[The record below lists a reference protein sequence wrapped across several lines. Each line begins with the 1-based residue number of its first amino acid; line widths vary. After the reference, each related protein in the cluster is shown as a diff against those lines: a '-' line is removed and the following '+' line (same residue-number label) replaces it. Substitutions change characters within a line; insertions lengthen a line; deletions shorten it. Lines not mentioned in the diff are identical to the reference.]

1 METQNRD
8 AGIKWVEC
16 SHSWPGLCGG
26 GVRALLQDR
35 VVVSMPGPVVWKELV
50 VMGKEAMAV
59 AIGEKREEQV
69 GVGEKRVA
77 AMAVGIGEKCA
88 EQVDVEAPTAE
99 LAIGEK
105 WEVAVD
111 EEGGSAP
118 KRAKVADGS
127 MTRASFVATVRPLE
141 LSLTVPGRIFRTGSC
156 GWYVSKTV
164 CPVVGGR
171 RVQVVV
177 QCTCTVKGSKQWV
190 A

>member
-1 METQNRD
+1 MAEF
-8 AGIKWVEC
+8 V
-16 SHSWPGLCGG
+16 HSCKTSCGVG
-26 GVRALLQDR
+26 EKR
-35 VVVSMPGPVVWKELV
+35 VAAMAVAVAT
-50 VMGKEAMAV
+50 EAMAV
-59 AIGEKREEQV
+59 AIGEKREEQG
-69 GVGEKRVA
+69 GVG
-77 AMAVGIGEKCA
+77 GKCA

-171 RVQVVV
+171 PVQVVV
-177 QCTCTVKGSKQWV
+177 QCTCIVKGSKQWV